1 MPSHGL
7 VRWTTDIEALAAP
20 GASALRR
27 SGRPAP
33 ALELF
38 ESKEEIE
45 KELTEFLTGYNY
57 HIRRLRAQ
65 ATAAQ

>member
-1 MPSHGL
+1 MALRAAWHTG
-7 VRWTTDIEALAAP
+7 VLAAIFP
-20 GASALRR
+20 
-27 SGRPAP
+27 
-33 ALELF
+33 EW
-38 ESKEEIE
+38 EEIE

>member
-1 MPSHGL
+1 
-7 VRWTTDIEALAAP
+7 
-20 GASALRR
+20 
-27 SGRPAP
+27 
-33 ALELF
+33 LF